1 MNARVSHDERPG
13 APGPAADGD
22 GVDADTAPPRRFDI
36 IAVVAV
42 VVVVLDQA
50 TKTWA
55 LRALQDAPIDV
66 IGSLRFNLAY
76 NTGASFSIGSGK
88 GIGPWVAVLAL
99 VVVIGLALGATSR
112 IRAGAVASGL
122 IIGGVLGN
130 LLDRAFRGD
139 DGFLHG
145 AVVDFIDLQWWPVFN
160 IADSGI
166 VVGAIVL
173 ILVSLRAPAP

>member
-1 MNARVSHDERPG
+1 
-13 APGPAADGD
+13 
-22 GVDADTAPPRRFDI
+22 
-36 IAVVAV
+36 
-42 VVVVLDQA
+42 
-50 TKTWA
+50 
-55 LRALQDAPIDV
+55 
-66 IGSLRFNLAY
+66 GSLRFNLAY

-88 GIGPWVAVLAL
+88 GNGPWVAVLAL

-173 ILVSLRAPAP
+173 I